1 MPDPHDASLRAE
13 WHRYYSPKR
22 SALQHMQ
29 LELLGRIPA
38 RRVLE
43 IGPYLGYVTALLDNA
58 GYAVETLDF
67 GPRAF
72 ARPDV
77 PHHDVDLTTLAPGT
91 LTGFDAILCCETL
104 EHIPWE
110 TAQATLRTLAATG
123 SRFLIVSVP
132 WSGAD
137 LTLSLHVTPHWLR
150 AKLAL
155 KWPKSWRRFTPS
167 SGLMEHHW
175 EVGYRGNLARRLGAG
190 ARRRRLEDPRARL
203 HDADPQRDASLR
215 QHDPHPRDGT
225 RRVLCPLSTETL
237 SPTRNPSSLSWIT
250 AIVPPLSSWTMNS
263 AATRPVIDRSN
274 APPAT
279 PPATAPAI
287 PASRFDRQSPPMKL
301 PATPPAAPPISV
313 PVWPVPSTETG
324 RIETMVPRSTA
335 AAWFTSRLS

>member
-1 MPDPHDASLRAE
+1 MPDLHDASLRAE

-22 SALQHMQ
+22 SAHQHMQ

-175 EVGYRGNLARRLGAG
+175 EVGYRGTSLAAWERALAAAG
-190 ARRRRLEDPRARL
+190 WRIRE
-203 HDADPQRDASLR
+203 
-215 QHDPHPRDGT
+215 
-225 RRVLCPLSTETL
+225 RVFTT
-237 SPTRNPSSLSWIT
+237 PTRSVMHLCANTTLT
-250 AIVPPLSSWTMNS
+250 R
-263 AATRPVIDRSN
+263 ATEQDGS
-274 APPAT
+274 
-279 PPATAPAI
+279 
-287 PASRFDRQSPPMKL
+287 
-301 PATPPAAPPISV
+301 SV
-313 PVWPVPSTETG
+313 P
-324 RIETMVPRSTA
+324 
-335 AAWFTSRLS
+335 